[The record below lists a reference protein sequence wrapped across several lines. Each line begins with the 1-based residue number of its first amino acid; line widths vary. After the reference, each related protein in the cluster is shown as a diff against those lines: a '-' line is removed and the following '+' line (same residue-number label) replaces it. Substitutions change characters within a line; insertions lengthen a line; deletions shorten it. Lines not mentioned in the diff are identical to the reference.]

1 MEEKILNSL
10 LLRPGMEGRDVL
22 LKDLIKDSIQDVKDY
37 INYSLE
43 EELPEQLK
51 VIVQDVTLIKFNK
64 IGAEGLQSESYSGV
78 SQNYIDGLPKE
89 LKSRLRRYRRLP

>member
-10 LLRPGMEGRDVL
+10 LLRPGMEGREVL

-37 INYSLE
+37 INYSLDDD
-43 EELPEQLK
+43 LPEQLK